1 MTSNE
6 PSNAGDAG
14 RASPS
19 PGAATPIDTTMVPAG
34 TSAGPTGASAAA
46 TDDLARREAMCAVL
60 AQNWWAV
67 ALRGVFAILFGL
79 VALFVTGPT
88 ILSLVLFFSAYM
100 LVDGV
105 FGIVAAA
112 RAARQGE
119 RWGLLVLEGLANI
132 AVGAI
137 AFLMPGL
144 TVIAFV
150 LLLAAWSLVSGGL
163 MLGAAFRLSKEHGRW
178 WLAFAGIVS
187 IVFGILLGLA
197 PVIGAVVLTW
207 WLGAYALAF
216 GIVLLVLAF
225 RLRARKDDSLG
236 SPASQ
241 AT

>member
-1 MTSNE
+1 
-6 PSNAGDAG
+6 
-14 RASPS
+14 
-19 PGAATPIDTTMVPAG
+19 
-34 TSAGPTGASAAA
+34 
-46 TDDLARREAMCAVL
+46 MCALL
-60 AQNWWAV
+60 AQNWWAM

-105 FGIVAAA
+105 FGIVAAV

-163 MLGAAFRLSKEHGRW
+163 MLAAAFRLSKEHGRW
-178 WLAFAGIVS
+178 WLALAGVVS
-187 IVFGILLGLA
+187 IVFGVSLVIA

-216 GIVLLVLAF
+216 GIALLVLAF
-225 RLRARKDDSLG
+225 RLRARKDDI
-236 SPASQ
+236 PRTTASQ